1 MRPRRAYHRT
11 NAPLFGEQPLHHIA
25 LWRVRHRHGL
35 DVIHHVLA
43 DAAQVDLE
51 PRGGRRR
58 LLVVAFAAAIAAA
71 TALCRKQPLHQ
82 LSLGRVRHRYG
93 LGVVHLVGRYLAQV

>member
-51 PRGGRRR
+51 PRGGGRR
-58 LLVVAFAAAIAAA
+58 LLVAALAAVLALADTADAAALLQRRLRAA
-71 TALCRKQPLHQ
+71 TPL
-82 LSLGRVRHRYG
+82 LGE
-93 LGVVHLVGRYLAQV
+93 

>member
-35 DVIHHVLA
+35 GVIYHALA

-58 LLVVAFAAAIAAA
+58 LLAVALAALLTLANPAGAAA
-71 TALCRKQPLHQ
+71 
-82 LSLGRVRHRYG
+82 SL
-93 LGVVHLVGRYLAQV
+93 LGE

>member
-58 LLVVAFAAAIAAA
+58 LLVAALAAVLALADTADAAALLQRRLRAAA
-71 TALCRKQPLHQ
+71 PL
-82 LSLGRVRHRYG
+82 LGE
-93 LGVVHLVGRYLAQV
+93 

>member
-1 MRPRRAYHRT
+1 MRLRRAYHRT

-25 LWRVRHRHGL
+25 LWRMRHRHGL

-43 DAAQVDLE
+43 DPAQVDLE

-58 LLVVAFAAAIAAA
+58 LLVVALAALLTLANTAGVLWQRRRRAAA
-71 TALCRKQPLHQ
+71 PL
-82 LSLGRVRHRYG
+82 LGE
-93 LGVVHLVGRYLAQV
+93 

>member
-1 MRPRRAYHRT
+1 MRPRRAYRRT
-11 NAPLFGEQPLHHIA
+11 NAPLFGEYPLHHIA

-35 DVIHHVLA
+35 GAIYHALA

-58 LLVVAFAAAIAAA
+58 LLVVALAALLTLAITAGAAVVWQRRRRAAA
-71 TALCRKQPLHQ
+71 PL
-82 LSLGRVRHRYG
+82 LGE
-93 LGVVHLVGRYLAQV
+93 